1 MKNQN
6 VLPFVFHENENRF
19 TKVNSFQFND
29 AEQISII
36 ALAID
41 VLELRHQPG
50 AAFNCPQDTRDY
62 LRLHLSER
70 KNEVFGVLFLDNKHR
85 IICNEEMFTGSISS
99 ASVYPRVMVQRT
111 LNCNANAVIFY
122 HNHPSGE
129 VEPSSADIAITK
141 RLKNALELIDVR
153 VLDHYIVG
161 SQGSVAFSERGL
173 L

>member
-1 MKNQN
+1 
-6 VLPFVFHENENRF
+6 
-19 TKVNSFQFND
+19 
-29 AEQISII
+29 
-36 ALAID
+36 
-41 VLELRHQPG
+41 
-50 AAFNCPQDTRDY
+50 
-62 LRLHLSER
+62 
-70 KNEVFGVLFLDNKHR
+70 
-85 IICNEEMFTGSISS
+85 
-99 ASVYPRVMVQRT
+99 MVQRT

-122 HNHPSGE
+122 HNHPSGD